1 MTSGSRED
9 LQLRLAT
16 ALWKEGLERQLAGE
30 IPEAMKLYRTSL
42 AMRETA
48 EAYTFLGWTLS
59 FQGELVS
66 AIGECRK
73 AIATDP
79 DFGNPYN
86 DIGAYLVEL
95 DREEEAIVWFE
106 AAKRAARYENPQFPY
121 LNLARIHTSHG
132 NYGPALMELQVA
144 AILAPEDERVLQLI
158 HRIGDL
164 LDQEVAAR
172 AA

>member
-1 MTSGSRED
+1 MSSPSRED

-30 IPEAMKLYRTSL
+30 IPDAMRLYRASL
-42 AMRETA
+42 ALRETA

-59 FQGELVS
+59 FQGQLED

-73 AIATDP
+73 AIETDP
-79 DFGNPYN
+79 GFGNAYN
-86 DIGAYLVEL
+86 DIGAYMVEL
-95 DREEEAIVWFE
+95 DREEEAVVWFE
-106 AAKRAARYENPQFPY
+106 AAKKASRYENPQFPY

-132 NYGPALMELQVA
+132 DYGEALMELQVA
-144 AILAPEDERVLQLI
+144 ELLAPEDERVLQLI
-158 HRIGDL
+158 SRIGDL
-164 LDQEVAAR
+164 LDEELASR